1 MREQSPFSC
10 IELLTG
16 TVYRDKLF
24 AIIEEKYKEVLR
36 LNREDTEALREW
48 GLALNDQAEQ
58 KEEEE
63 ADVFFAKARLCVTS
77 LSHVFRRIAF
87 FPLA

>member
-63 ADVFFAKARLCVTS
+63 ADVFFAKVPVCVTS
-77 LSHVFRRIAF
+77 LSHVCRRIAF
-87 FPLA
+87 FS